1 MAGRYRIARESQW
14 YRVMAKQLTVKEA
27 KLVKGVVQGK
37 PKYKAAVEAG
47 YSEKSARSIATETLK
62 KPNIQEA
69 LQAELAKQGI
79 TLEKII
85 KPIKDG
91 LEAEKVSIVGNG
103 DEAMA
108 EITPDHSIRLKASDM
123 AQKLM
128 GVKANQENPGGNTY
142 IFNKGDI
149 VKKKYIK
156 E

>member
-1 MAGRYRIARESQW
+1 
-14 YRVMAKQLTVKEA
+14 MAKQLTVKEA

-91 LEAEKVSIVGNG
+91 LEAEKVHIVGNG
-103 DEAMA
+103 DQAMA
-108 EITPDHSIRLKASDM
+108 EITPDHATRLKSSQM
-123 AQKLM
+123 AQTIL
-128 GVKANQENPGGNTY
+128 GANKNNDGGTTNNFIQINQTQR
-142 IFNKGDI
+142 D
-149 VKKKYIK
+149 KYV
-156 E
+156 

>member
-1 MAGRYRIARESQW
+1 
-14 YRVMAKQLTVKEA
+14 MAKQLTVKEA